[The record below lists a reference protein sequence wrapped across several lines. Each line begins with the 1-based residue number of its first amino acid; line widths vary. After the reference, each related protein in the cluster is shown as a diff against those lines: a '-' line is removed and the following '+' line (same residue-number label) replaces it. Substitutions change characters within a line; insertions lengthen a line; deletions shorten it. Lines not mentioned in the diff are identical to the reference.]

1 MQVTGV
7 SDTIRFFIL
16 AIACGLIRPASQK
29 QSVTQLR
36 FEQTFTAIFQK
47 PSRPT
52 CSPTNLLQFISLAC
66 LALFQQRKA

>member
-1 MQVTGV
+1 M
-7 SDTIRFFIL
+7 IRFFSWL
-16 AIACGLIRPASQK
+16 ACNLIRPVNQK
-29 QSVTQLR
+29 QLVNQFQ

-66 LALFQQRKA
+66 LALFQQLKASRIV